1 MALKISRLSFGLS
14 IFHIFSVVNQE
25 YMARVHGE
33 DVIQGNNALVK
44 CSIPSFVADLISVIS
59 WEDTAGNIYN
69 AGPLSYGK
77 L

>member
-1 MALKISRLSFGLS
+1 MDLVV
-14 IFHIFSVVNQE
+14 FHIFSVVNQE

>member
-1 MALKISRLSFGLS
+1 MDLIV
-14 IFHIFSVVNQE
+14 FHIFSVVNQE

-69 AGPLSYGK
+69 ADPLSYGK

>member
-1 MALKISRLSFGLS
+1 MDLVVY
-14 IFHIFSVVNQE
+14 HIFSVVNQE

-59 WEDTAGNIYN
+59 WEDTAGHIYN